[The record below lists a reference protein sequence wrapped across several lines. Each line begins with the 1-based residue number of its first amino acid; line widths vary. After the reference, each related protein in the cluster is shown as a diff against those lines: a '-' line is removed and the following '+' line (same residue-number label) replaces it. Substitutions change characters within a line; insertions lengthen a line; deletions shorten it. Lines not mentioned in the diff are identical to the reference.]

1 MGWVR
6 IPAKSYKFKP
16 EKFRMSR
23 CQIEF
28 ECSYKDVIA
37 LKPEG
42 EWSQIAPLRI
52 LSFDIECAAQKGF
65 PTYDKDPIIQIA
77 ALSKIHTDP
86 SHFSKII
93 FTYKTC
99 SNIAD
104 ADVRSYEKEEDL
116 LMAWQDY
123 IQTVDPDFIT
133 GYNIIN
139 FDWVYIIERAVKKF
153 KLKNFGY
160 LGRILK
166 TQTTIKEG
174 QYLSKAMGMRDTK
187 EINIDGRVQL
197 DMMMHMHREH
207 KLSSYSLNNVSFQFL
222 KEQKED
228 VHYDIIWDL
237 QNGNPDSRRRIAVY
251 CLKDA
256 YLPMKLMEKLMC
268 LYNYTEMARVTGVPI
283 NFLFI
288 RGQQIKVA
296 SQLYRKAAEVDL
308 LIPTERAKAPE
319 DKYEGAFVL
328 PPQVA
333 FYRDPIATL
342 DFASLYPSIMM
353 AHNLCYSTLI
363 PNEMLNK
370 LQPEDYT
377 KTPRGDYFIKANVR
391 KGLLPIILEELL
403 SARKKAK
410 NELAVATDPFVKAVL
425 DGRQLALKISAN
437 SVYGFTGAQ
446 IGQLPCLQISASVT
460 AFGQEMIK
468 KTRDMVLEKYCKKN
482 GFEYDAEVIYGDT
495 DSVMVKFGVTKIEDA
510 MKLGKEAAD
519 FISGSF
525 IKPIKLEFEKVYY
538 PYMLFNRKRYAGVLW
553 TKPDKYDKIDTKG
566 IESVRRDNCALIRI
580 MMNEILKKVLVDR
593 DEKGAVEYTKQI
605 ISDLL
610 QNKVDLSLLVITKA
624 ITKKSEKDVEADPSK
639 KSKDLKN
646 VYKSHQAHVELAQ
659 KMKER
664 DVGTA
669 PGVGD
674 RVAYVMVAGTKGS
687 KNYQNSEDPL
697 YVLEND
703 LPIDFNYY
711 IEKQIKPPLQ
721 KIFDFIIP
729 NVNALYEGEHTKV
742 QYIPKLNNKSAGLGK
757 FAIVKTTCLGCKVPI
772 NDKQGALCKHCQGKA
787 LDIYC
792 LKVVEV
798 NILQKSFWELWTQ
811 CQRCQGSLIQEVIC
825 TNRDCPIFYKRKKIQ
840 NEIANGQKLLDK
852 FDNTW

>member
-1 MGWVR
+1 MGWVK
-6 IPAKSYKFKP
+6 IPANCYKFKKD
-16 EKFRMSR
+16 KFRMSR
-23 CQIEF
+23 CQIEL
-28 ECSYKDVIA
+28 ECSYTDVIA
-37 LKPEG
+37 LKPEN
-42 EWSQIAPLRI
+42 EWGQIAPLRV
-52 LSFDIECAAQKGF
+52 LSFDIECAAFKGF
-65 PTYDKDPIIQIA
+65 PTYDKDPVIQIA
-77 ALSKIHTDP
+77 ALSKIHNEP

-93 FTYKTC
+93 FTLKTC

-104 ADVRSYEKEEDL
+104 TDVRCFEKEEDL
-116 LMAWQDY
+116 LLAWQEY
-123 IQTVDPDFIT
+123 VQVVDPDFIT

-139 FDWVYIIERAVKKF
+139 FDWAYIIERAVKKF

-166 TQTTIKEG
+166 VQTVIKEG

-237 QNGNPDSRRRIAVY
+237 QNGTPDSRRRIAVY

-268 LYNYTEMARVTGVPI
+268 LYNYTEMARVTGVPV
-283 NFLFI
+283 NYLFM

-308 LIPTERAKAPE
+308 LIPTERVKATE

-328 PPQVA
+328 PPKVA
-333 FYRDPIATL
+333 FYREPIATL

-363 PNEMLNK
+363 PNEMLQK
-370 LQPEDYT
+370 LNPEDYT
-377 KTPRGDYFIKANVR
+377 RTPRGDYFIKANVR

-403 SARKKAK
+403 TARKKAK

-446 IGQLPCLQISASVT
+446 VGQLPCLQISASVT

-468 KTRDMVLEKYCKKN
+468 KTRDMVLEKYCIKN
-482 GFEYDAEVIYGDT
+482 GFAFDAEVIYGDT
-495 DSVMVKFGVTKIEDA
+495 DSVMVKFGVKEIEEA
-510 MKLGKEAAD
+510 MRLGKEAAD
-519 FISGSF
+519 FISKSF
-525 IKPIKLEFEKVYY
+525 IKPIKLEFEKVYF

-580 MMNEILKKVLVDR
+580 MMNEILRKVLVER
-593 DEKGAVEYTKQI
+593 DEKGAVEYTKMV

-610 QNKVDLSLLVITKA
+610 QNKIDLSLLVITKA
-624 ITKKSEKDVEADPSK
+624 ITKKTEKEVEADPDK
-639 KSKDLKN
+639 TSKDKKN
-646 VYKSHQAHVELAQ
+646 VYKGHQAHVELAN

-664 DVGTA
+664 DAGTA
-669 PGVGD
+669 PGIGD

-687 KNYQNSEDPL
+687 KNYENSEDPL

-703 LPIDFNYY
+703 LPIDFSYY
-711 IEKQIKPPLQ
+711 IEKQIKPPLA

-729 NVNALYEGEHTKV
+729 NVNALYEGEHTKI
-742 QYIPKLNNKSAGLGK
+742 QYIPKMNNKSTGLAK

-772 NDKQGALCKHCQGKA
+772 NDSEGAICKHCQGKS

-792 LKVVEV
+792 MKVVEA
-798 NILQKSFWELWTQ
+798 NLLQKSFWELWTQ

-840 NEIANGQKLLDK
+840 NEIANGQKILDK
-852 FDNTW
+852 FENNW

>member
-1 MGWVR
+1 MGWVN
-6 IPAKSYKFKP
+6 IPAHHYKFKP

-23 CQIEF
+23 CQIEL
-28 ECSYKDVIA
+28 ECSYKDVMA

-42 EWSQIAPLRI
+42 EWSKIAPLRV

-65 PTYDKDPIIQIA
+65 PTYDKDPVIQIA
-77 ALSKIHTDP
+77 ALSKNHNEP
-86 SHFSKII
+86 SHFSKVI
-93 FTYKTC
+93 FTYKSC

-104 ADVRSYEKEEDL
+104 TDVRSFEKEEEM

-123 IQTVDPDFIT
+123 IQTVDPDFII

-166 TQTTIKEG
+166 TITSIKEG

-237 QNGNPDSRRRIAVY
+237 QNGSPDSRRRIAVY

-268 LYNYTEMARVTGVPI
+268 LYNYTEMARVTGVPV
-283 NFLFI
+283 NFLFV

-296 SQLYRKAAEVDL
+296 SQLYRKAAEVDM
-308 LIPTERAKAPE
+308 LIPTERVKSTE

-328 PPQVA
+328 PPKVE
-333 FYRDPIATL
+333 FYRIPIATL

-363 PNEMLNK
+363 PSDMIIK
-370 LQPEDYT
+370 LKPEDYT
-377 KTPRGDYFIKANVR
+377 KTPRGDYFIKSHVR

-403 SARKKAK
+403 AARKKAK

-446 IGQLPCLQISASVT
+446 VGQLPCLQISASVT

-468 KTRDMVLEKYCKKN
+468 KTRDMVLEKYSQKN
-482 GFEYDAEVIYGDT
+482 GFEFDADVIYGDT
-495 DSVMVKFGVTKIEDA
+495 DSVMVKFGVAKIEDA
-510 MKLGKEAAD
+510 MRLGKEAAD

-553 TKPDKYDKIDTKG
+553 TKPEKYDKIDTKG

-580 MMNEILKKVLVDR
+580 MMTEILKKVLVDR

-610 QNKVDLSLLVITKA
+610 QNRVDLSLLVITKA

-639 KSKDLKN
+639 NKDLKN
-646 VYKSHQAHVELAQ
+646 VYKGKQAHVELAQ

-664 DVGTA
+664 DAGTA
-669 PGVGD
+669 PTVGD

-687 KNYQNSEDPL
+687 KNYENSEDPL

-703 LPIDFNYY
+703 VPIDFNYY

-742 QYIPKLNNKSAGLGK
+742 QYVPKLNNKSSGLGK

-772 NDKQGALCKHCQGKA
+772 NDSQGVVCKHCQGKA

-792 LKVVEV
+792 LKAVEL
-798 NILQKSFWELWTQ
+798 NLLQKNFWELWTQ

-840 NEIANGQKLLDK
+840 NEITNGQKILDK
-852 FDNTW
+852 FDNSW